1 MPSFSYSGR
10 NMEGQ
15 LIRGQLDAEN
25 TDMAAGYLMQR
36 QIVPIEI
43 KPTKIANTIL
53 LSLRGQPKQKKTRLI
68 DLIFFSRQM
77 YTLLKS
83 GIPILSALNDLGLS
97 TPGKNMRDAIREIQA
112 DLSNGHELSVA
123 LRHHPAIFP
132 PLFASI
138 IEVGESSGN
147 LDESFQLLASY
158 LEKERELSNNI
169 RSALRY
175 PLIVIG
181 VVIIAIII
189 INIMVI
195 PAFTDVFNSFNTPLP
210 LMTRILIGSSNFML
224 AYWHILLGL
233 TVPLV
238 YFLKAYLSTDR
249 GRWLWHKYKLKLPL
263 VGEIIFKSI
272 MGRFSH
278 TLAMCIKTGIPWNKT
293 FTIVSKTTDNDVIAE
308 KVIEIREA
316 IEQGISISQAATECG
331 LFPPLVLQMIHVGE
345 QTGSLDKLL
354 ADIGEYY
361 EREVAYQTKTLN
373 DALEPLLLWIV
384 GIIVLIL
391 ALGVFLPMWDLGQ
404 AALSS

>member
-10 NMEGQ
+10 NAEGK
-15 LIRGQLDAEN
+15 LITGQLDAEN
-25 TDMAAGYLMQR
+25 TDAAASYLTHR
-36 QIVPIEI
+36 NIIPLDIN
-43 KPTKIANTIL
+43 PANISNNIIH
-53 LSLRGQPKQKKTRLI
+53 SLRRQLKQKKTRII

-83 GIPILSALNDLGLS
+83 GIPILAALKDLGQSTPSKAMQQAIEDIHSALGNGKELS
-97 TPGKNMRDAIREIQA
+97 T
-112 DLSNGHELSVA
+112 A
-123 LRHHPAIFP
+123 LRQHSEIFP

-138 IEVGESSGN
+138 VEVGESSGN
-147 LDESFQLLASY
+147 LDESFQLLATY
-158 LEKERELSNNI
+158 LDKERELSNNI

-181 VVIIAIII
+181 VVVIAMVI
-189 INIMVI
+189 INILVI
-195 PAFTDVFNSFNTPLP
+195 PTFADVFNSFNTPLP
-210 LMTRILIGSSNFML
+210 LMTQILIGCSNFML

-233 TVPLV
+233 IIPLA
-238 YFLKAYLSTDR
+238 YFLKTYLSTTR

-263 VGEIIFKSI
+263 VGEIVFKSI

-278 TLAMCIKTGIPWNKT
+278 TLSMCIKAGIPWSKT

-308 KVIEIREA
+308 QVLQIRDN
-316 IEQGISISQAATECG
+316 IEQGISIGQAATDCG

-345 QTGSLDKLL
+345 QTGSLDTLL

-361 EREVAYQTKTLN
+361 EREVSFQLKTLN
-373 DALEPLLLWIV
+373 DALEPILLWIV
-384 GIIVLIL
+384 GVIVLIL